1 MIAKE
6 IPHRTDGLIKNFFY
20 SMVRKVLRR
29 LAKTVNGTKN
39 GTNIIFKIGSQ
50 MTKTL
55 KPSVI
60 S

>member
-6 IPHRTDGLIKNFFY
+6 IPHRTDGLIKNYFY

-39 GTNIIFKIGSQ
+39 GIININ
-50 MTKTL
+50 L
-55 KPSVI
+55 N
-60 S
+60 